1 MWDGLQPVH
10 LYAEGAPRA
19 RRQAEACPTYCP
31 AFRPL
36 PFTRVNCRHT
46 IYGEFG
52 RSKRMQYRNLGKTGI
67 RVSEVGF
74 GGWAIGG
81 AMDVAGFPVGWPN
94 TTDEDSMAAIRRARE
109 LGVNF
114 FDSADIYGHGR
125 SESLLGL
132 VLSRNRKD
140 VVIATKVGNVR
151 TSAGAHHKDFSRQHI
166 FYAVDGSLR
175 RLRTDYL
182 DLYQVHNPTLD
193 DLRREDIQEAM
204 EMLQSLG
211 KIRFWGVSITLP
223 QDGVEIIRRGWGYTL
238 QVLYNILNQ
247 APAEELLPLARERGY
262 GIIAR
267 VPLASGLLTG
277 KFHSNSTFAT
287 TDVRQN
293 FLTPRRLEEASARV
307 DEVKGIVGGA
317 TKTLGEAA
325 LKFVLANEAVST
337 VIPGARNR
345 HQVELNATASGEP
358 LSPEI
363 VQKLRDRLGGYNFY
377 LRHAIR
383 I

>member
-1 MWDGLQPVH
+1 
-10 LYAEGAPRA
+10 
-19 RRQAEACPTYCP
+19 
-31 AFRPL
+31 
-36 PFTRVNCRHT
+36 
-46 IYGEFG
+46 
-52 RSKRMQYRNLGKTGI
+52 MQYRNLGKTGI

-94 TTDEDSMAAIRRARE
+94 TTNEDSMAAIRRARE